1 MKHAVSDTADQT
13 TESTAR
19 PQKGRRPSLF
29 SLILGA
35 VVLGV
40 GCGLFFGEY
49 FAALRIVGDV
59 YVGLLQMTVLPY
71 IVFSLISSVGR
82 LSLTEGKKLAT
93 VSISVLA
100 VLWGVA
106 ILTVALM
113 SLALP
118 TQSTGAFFSTRLIE
132 PQQGIDLVQLFVPS
146 NPFGSLANNVA
157 PAVVVFCIMF
167 GAALM
172 KVERKESLL
181 NHFDTVV
188 TTLFRVNS
196 FVVSLSPIGIF
207 AITAAAAG
215 TLNLEEFGRLQAYLL
230 TFTLGAFL
238 LVFWVLPMLIA
249 ACTPFSYR
257 DILAVSKNALVTVFV
272 IQNLFVI
279 IPMLADGIKQL
290 TEKYQ
295 REGIETAPHP
305 DFVIPLAYPFPHL
318 GKILT
323 LIFIPFAGWF
333 YGSAINWVDFP
344 AFLGVGLVLSF
355 GKVTTTIPFL
365 LDMQEL
371 PTDIF
376 QLFLVS
382 SIFAGGISDLVG
394 AMHLM
399 AFTALTVCAL
409 AGQLRFNQR
418 KVLILLFGTVLVGGA
433 MIMGTRTVLIAATA
447 EAREKGAVLGSMNS
461 MLTRAPEIVMRESS
475 PNPVPLK
482 PGQSRLERVLERGV
496 IRIGFRSDA
505 LPFSFFNT
513 QGDLVGLDIDMA
525 HSLANDLGV
534 SVEFVPLVLSNLA
547 EQLSEDHIDI
557 AFAGLPATTRWA
569 LSVSLSEPYMDLTLA
584 LVVPDHLKDEFADME
599 SIREHGAFSLGIPTG
614 SFFAHEIHDVVPM
627 ARVVQLESTSQ
638 FFEDPPESMDVLL
651 TSAEGGSAWTL
662 IHPNYT
668 VVTPKSPPTQIPI
681 AYPYAGPDRR
691 FEEFLEHWIQLKR
704 KDATVQE
711 LYEYWALGRG
721 AKVHERRWS
730 VIRDVLHWA
739 E

>member
-1 MKHAVSDTADQT
+1 VNDIADQAT
-13 TESTAR
+13 VKPRKA
-19 PQKGRRPSLF
+19 RRPSLF
-29 SLILGA
+29 SLILGSVA
-35 VVLGV
+35 LGV
-40 GCGLFFGEY
+40 GCGLFLGDY
-49 FAALRIVGDV
+49 CAGLRVVGDI

-71 IVFSLISSVGR
+71 IVFALISSIGR
-82 LSLTEGKKLAT
+82 LSLTEGKKLAM

-100 VLWGVA
+100 VLWGVG
-106 ILTVALM
+106 ILTVAAM

-118 TQSTGAFFSTRLIE
+118 TKSTGAFFSTGLIE
-132 PQQGIDLVQLFVPS
+132 PQEGIDLVRLFVPS
-146 NPFGSLANNVA
+146 NPFGALANNVA

-167 GAALM
+167 GAALV

-181 NHFDTVV
+181 EHFDTIV

-215 TLNLEEFGRLQAYLL
+215 TLSLDEFGRLQAYLL
-230 TFTLGAFL
+230 TLTLGAL
-238 LVFWVLPMLIA
+238 LLIFWVLPMLIA
-249 ACTPFSYR
+249 ACTPFNYR
-257 DILAVSKNALVTVFV
+257 DILAVSKNALITVFV
-272 IQNLFVI
+272 IQSLFVV

-318 GKILT
+318 GKVLT

-333 YGSAINWVDFP
+333 YGAALDWVDFP
-344 AFLGVGLVLSF
+344 VFLGTGLVLSF

-371 PTDIF
+371 PSDIF

-382 SIFAGGISDLVG
+382 GVFAGGVSDLAG

-399 AFTALTVCAL
+399 AFTTLTVCTL
-409 AGQLRFNQR
+409 SGQLRVNHR
-418 KVLILLFGTVLVGGA
+418 KVLVLLFGTVLIGGA
-433 MIMGTRTVLIAATA
+433 MIAGTRAVLVAASA
-447 EAREKGAVLGSMNS
+447 EAQQEGEILGSMNS
-461 MLTRAPEIVMRESS
+461 MLPRAPETVMPESS
-475 PNPVPLK
+475 PNPVALK
-482 PGQSRLERVLERGV
+482 PGQSRLDRIQERGV
-496 IRIGFRSDA
+496 IRIGFRSDV

-513 QGDLVGLDIDMA
+513 QGELVGLDIDMA

-534 SVEFVPLVLSNLA
+534 SVEFVPLALSNLT

-569 LSVSLSEPYMDLTLA
+569 LSVPLSEPYMDLTLA
-584 LVVPDHLKDEFADME
+584 LVVPDHLKDEFADFE
-599 SIREHGAFSLGIPTG
+599 SIREHGAFTLGIPTG
-614 SFFAHEIHDVVPM
+614 SFFAHEIHDVVPL
-627 ARVVQLESTSQ
+627 ARVVQLESASL
-638 FFEDPPESMDVLL
+638 FFEDPPEPMDVLL

-681 AYPYAGPDRR
+681 AYPFAGPDRR
-691 FEEFLEHWIQLKR
+691 FEEFLEHWIRLKR
-704 KDATVQE
+704 KDASVHE

-721 AKVHERRWS
+721 ARVNERRWS
-730 VIRDVLHWA
+730 IIKDVLHW
-739 E
+739 EE

>member
-1 MKHAVSDTADQT
+1 VNDTADQAT
-13 TESTAR
+13 VKPR
-19 PQKGRRPSLF
+19 KVGRPSLF
-29 SLILGA
+29 SLILVA
-35 VVLGV
+35 VALGV
-40 GCGLFFGEY
+40 GCGLFFGDY
-49 FAALRIVGDV
+49 CAGLRVVGDI

-71 IVFSLISSVGR
+71 IVFALISSIGR

-100 VLWGVA
+100 VLWGIA
-106 ILTVALM
+106 ILTVATM

-132 PQQGIDLVQLFVPS
+132 PQESIDLVQLFVPS
-146 NPFGSLANNVA
+146 NPFGSLANNAA

-167 GAALM
+167 GAALV

-181 NHFDTVV
+181 KHFDTVV
-188 TTLFRVNS
+188 ATLFRVNS

-215 TLNLEEFGRLQAYLL
+215 TLSLEEFGRLQAYLL

-238 LVFWVLPMLIA
+238 LTFWVLPMLIA
-249 ACTPFSYR
+249 ACTPFNYR

-295 REGIETAPHP
+295 RDGIETAPHP

-318 GKILT
+318 GKVLT

-333 YGSAINWVDFP
+333 YGSAMNWGDFP
-344 AFLGVGLVLSF
+344 VFLGAGLVLSF

-371 PTDIF
+371 PSDIF

-382 SIFAGGISDLVG
+382 SVFAGGVSDLAG

-399 AFTALTVCAL
+399 AFTALTICAL
-409 AGQLRFNQR
+409 AGQVRFNQR
-418 KVLILLFGTVLVGGA
+418 KILVLLFGTVLIGGA
-433 MIMGTRTVLIAATA
+433 MIIGIRTVLVAASA
-447 EAREKGAVLGSMNS
+447 EAGQKGEILGSMNP
-461 MLTRAPEIVMRESS
+461 MLPRAPETVMSESS

-482 PGQSRLERVLERGV
+482 PGQSRLERIQERGV

-505 LPFSFFNT
+505 LPFSFFNK

-525 HSLANDLGV
+525 HSLAEDLGV
-534 SVEFVPLVLSNLA
+534 SVEFVPMVLSNLA

-569 LSVSLSEPYMDLTLA
+569 LSVPLSEPYIDLTLA
-584 LVVPDHLKDEFADME
+584 LVVPDHLKDEFADLE
-599 SIREHGAFSLGIPTG
+599 SIREYGAFSLGIPTG

-627 ARVVQLESTSQ
+627 ARIVQLESTRQ
-638 FFEDPPESMDVLL
+638 FFENPPEPMDVLL

-691 FEEFLEHWIQLKR
+691 FEEFLGHWIQLKR
-704 KDATVQE
+704 KDGTVQE

-721 AKVHERRWS
+721 AQVHERRWS
-730 VIRDVLHWA
+730 VIRDVLHWL